1 MSTTTTK
8 RFAGIVAGFGL
19 VLTAILA
26 LPTGAANASESP
38 SCYGAGCEGIDPATT
53 NCTDD
58 AVTLLSRRADVGT
71 RDWGVLELR
80 YSPSCHSNWA
90 RFTPW
95 GGLRG
100 WAGNLA
106 GKGELNATPYIW
118 RDGVADS
125 LRGQGGHSSGPGL
138 TITNW
143 TSMIT
148 ADGKTCSSAEVY
160 EDNFSKYGG
169 GGRDVI
175 GTYNAPCIS

>member
-1 MSTTTTK
+1 MSTNTS
-8 RFAGIVAGFGL
+8 RRLAGIITGFVLLLSALL
-19 VLTAILA
+19 V
-26 LPTGAANASESP
+26 LPTGAAHASESP
-38 SCYGAGCEGIDPATT
+38 SCYSSSCEGVDPATT

-58 AVTLLSRRADVGT
+58 AITLLSRRAEVGT

-100 WAGNLA
+100 WAGNIA
-106 GKGELNATPYIW
+106 GKGEINATPYIW
-118 RDGVADS
+118 RDGVANS
-125 LRGQGGHSSGPGL
+125 LRGQGGHSSNYGA

-148 ADGKTCSSAEVY
+148 ADGTTCTSAEVY
-160 EDNFSKYGG
+160 EDNFSEHGG
-169 GGRDVI
+169 GGRDAI